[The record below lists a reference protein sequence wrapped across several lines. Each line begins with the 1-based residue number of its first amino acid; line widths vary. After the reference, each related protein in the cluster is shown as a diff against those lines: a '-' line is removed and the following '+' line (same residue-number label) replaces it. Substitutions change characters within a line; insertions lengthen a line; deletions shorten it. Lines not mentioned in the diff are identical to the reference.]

1 MFGGCFFQ
9 AKIPAGAGSNCD
21 NIRFMEQGSTIGLLS
36 AQLSPARSEV
46 KDDIASVKEQ
56 SNNCLFHFFQ
66 AHPVNF
72 NFNMRSRNCLFADK
86 ISSHFGL

>member
-9 AKIPAGAGSNCD
+9 AKIPAGGASSCSNCD

-56 SNNCLFHFFQ
+56 SNNCLFHFFK
-66 AHPVNF
+66 P
-72 NFNMRSRNCLFADK
+72 SCE
-86 ISSHFGL
+86 S

>member
-46 KDDIASVKEQ
+46 KDYIASVEDQ
-56 SNNCLFHFFQ
+56 SNNCLFHFFIGPRCPWGPIYGSGSLSQ
-66 AHPVNF
+66 TN
-72 NFNMRSRNCLFADK
+72 
-86 ISSHFGL
+86 